1 MLADNLNLDIEK
13 IIIDKLTQN
22 ADKYPVKQSYGSNLK
37 YTELKNNKEN

>member
-22 ADKYPVKQSYGSNLK
+22 AAKYPVEQSYGSNLK